1 MEEWMTVRTRQ
12 PVKTGQ
18 LVGLSFGSKTI
29 PFVSRFSNISI
40 SPIRSVKFDNI
51 PLDEESIDIP
61 VTCLQIVVSPSS
73 PLVLQN

>member
-29 PFVSRFSNISI
+29 PFVSRFSSISI

-51 PLDEESIDIP
+51 
-61 VTCLQIVVSPSS
+61 QIIISSAVGPWLFVPSS
-73 PLVLQN
+73 SPNPTPPLI